1 MPSLD
6 NEIAPL
12 IQTKL
17 NRPPVPV
24 NLVGRPQLIQR
35 LERQR
40 RRPLSLV
47 SAPAGYGKSTL
58 VSSWLE
64 KLDSPAA
71 WLSLDEYDN
80 DLAAFL
86 SYFIAA
92 IQTMFPEAMADTL
105 AMLRIADLPPQQLL
119 MSSLVNELTDIASS
133 FYLVLDDYH
142 LIHEITIH
150 DFLNELLQ
158 HPPRGLHLVIC
169 TRMDPLINLVNL
181 RAHSQ
186 VTEIRAQDLRFTV
199 EETIL
204 LLEKILGEPVDKST
218 ATELEARSEGWVTG
232 LYLAALALRHRAGEE
247 RFLGDLTVNNRY
259 VADYMMSEILTK
271 QAPRLSDCLLRSS
284 IPKRFNAELCEAI
297 CFPETD
303 GSLGE
308 GHPEKIKGEVF
319 LEWLETS
326 NLFVIPLDDESRW
339 FRYHH
344 LFRRFLLDEIARRL
358 NIEEIGELQDRACE
372 WCEQN
377 GLIEE
382 ALHHALAKDDPKS
395 AAVIIEIHRH
405 DLMERERWQRL
416 RRWISQL
423 PRELVESRPQL
434 LLIDAW
440 YLATQFR
447 LGELPP
453 ILERIK
459 AMIEED
465 SPDSS
470 EEDKAVLRGEI
481 AALWSLIL
489 YWLGQGQQSLDYATH
504 ALEVTPL
511 DHRWVRGVAST
522 YHIGAHQLVGKQD
535 RVYDLVQ
542 MALTEDR
549 QYGSITTHRIYM
561 GLMLSEILAGDLQSA
576 EQTAIKLQDVTRFHK
591 LYVTGGTAYLGRAF
605 ICYVRNDLE
614 GALRHYEDL
623 VELRYQVNAET
634 LIQGLFG
641 LALTYHA
648 MGRADRARKTSEEAF
663 AWARERES
671 RRMMIEAQ
679 SLASRLDLLDGQVPD
694 VKHWADHLGDTF
706 SLMVMPEI
714 PHLTLAKFLIAQGT
728 TDSLKQAADLLSK
741 LDLFVE
747 NTHDNWH
754 LIEVRA
760 LQALYHDALNE
771 RATAIECLEKAL
783 ELDRSGSFIRLFVDL
798 GSNMAKLLEE
808 LSRQG
813 VAKEYSAQILAAF
826 SSARPALSSVDQGQ
840 LIEPLTER
848 ELEVLALL
856 VKRRTNKEIAAELV
870 ISPGTVKQHA
880 HNIYQKL
887 NVKGRRQAV
896 REAIELGILTPE

>member
-6 NEIAPL
+6 NETVNL

-17 NRPPVPV
+17 NRPPVPID
-24 NLVGRPQLIQR
+24 LVARPRLTQR
-35 LERQR
+35 LEKQR

-58 VSSWLE
+58 VGSWLE
-64 KLDSPAA
+64 TMEGPTA
-71 WLSLDEYDN
+71 WLSLDESDN
-80 DLAAFL
+80 DLATFL
-86 SYFIAA
+86 IYFIAA

-105 AMLRIADLPPQQLL
+105 AMLGTADLPPQQFL

-158 HPPRGLHLVIC
+158 YPPRGMHLVIC

-186 VTEIRAQDLRFTV
+186 VSEIRVQDMRFTV
-199 EETIL
+199 EETNI
-204 LLEKILGEPVDKST
+204 LLEKMLGEPVDEST
-218 ATELEARSEGWVTG
+218 AAELEERSEGWVTG
-232 LYLAALALRHRAGEE
+232 LCLAALALRHRAGEE
-247 RFLGDLTVNNRY
+247 QLLGDLTVNNRY
-259 VADYMMSEILTK
+259 VSDYLMSEILAK
-271 QAPRLSDCLLRSS
+271 QDPRLSDWMLRSS
-284 IPKRFNAELCEAI
+284 ITSRFTVELCEAV
-297 CFPETD
+297 CFHETD
-303 GSLGE
+303 GDLGE
-308 GHPEKIKGEVF
+308 GHPEKINGEVF
-319 LEWLETS
+319 LEWLEAS
-326 NLFVIPLDDESRW
+326 NLFLIPLDDEGRW

-344 LFRRFLLDEIARRL
+344 LFRQFLQHELTRRL
-358 NIEEIGELQDRACE
+358 NSEQIGELHERACE

-377 GLIEE
+377 GFIEE
-382 ALHHALAKDDPKS
+382 ALHHALAKGDPKR
-395 AAVIIEIHRH
+395 AAVIIEIHCN
-405 DLMERERWQRL
+405 DLLSLERWQRL

-423 PRELVESRPQL
+423 PRELVGSRPRL

-440 YLATQFR
+440 YMGTQFR

-453 ILERIK
+453 ILERIT

-470 EEDKAVLRGEI
+470 EEDKVILRGEI
-481 AALWSLIL
+481 AALWSLMH
-489 YWLGQGQQSLDYATH
+489 YWLGHGQQSLGHATH
-504 ALEVTPL
+504 ALEVTPM
-511 DHRWVRGVAST
+511 DHRWVRGIALT
-522 YHIGAHQLVGKQD
+522 YHIGAHQLVGKRD

-542 MALTEDR
+542 MALAEDR
-549 QYGSITTHRIYM
+549 QYGSTCPHRIYM

-576 EQTAIKLQDVTRFHK
+576 EQTAIKLQDITRSRK
-591 LYVTGGTAYLGRAF
+591 LYVTGGTAFLARAF
-605 ICYVRNDLE
+605 ICYQRNDLE

-648 MGRADRARKTSEEAF
+648 IGRTDRARETSEEAF

-671 RRMMIEAQ
+671 RHMMIESQ
-679 SLASRLDLLDGQVPD
+679 SLASRLDVLDGQVPD
-694 VKHWADHLGDTF
+694 VEHWAGHIGDTF

-714 PHLTLAKFLIAQGT
+714 PHLTLAKVLIAQGT

-741 LDLFVE
+741 LDLFVQ
-747 NTHDNWH
+747 NTHDSWH

-760 LQALYHDALNE
+760 LQALLHNALDE
-771 RATAIECLEKAL
+771 RATAIEYLEKAL
-783 ELDRSGSFIRLFVDL
+783 ELNRSGSFIRLFVDL

-808 LSRQG
+808 LNRQV
-813 VAKEYSAQILAAF
+813 VAEECIAQILAAF
-826 SSARPALSSVDQGQ
+826 SSARPALSSVSQGK

-848 ELEVLALL
+848 ELEVLAILAQ
-856 VKRRTNKEIAAELV
+856 RRSNKEIAAELV
-870 ISPGTVKQHA
+870 ISPGTVKQHT